1 MTVLKSEQELFE
13 QSSMYLED
21 EELQKRKTGM
31 WSWYVNFSVDGQQ
44 ANEQFLERV
53 ETQMEKQKEKKVQL
67 ESEGEE
73 VNDYTYWRKNGFTFE
88 RYLRLGRFA
97 NTIATEGLKEQTIN
111 DHTILTYLNAH
122 GYLVTAVDEEV
133 TSKTKLQI
141 ENLKTRKGK
150 VEITGLL
157 NTAYFNEEGCRA
169 VLKSRNTT
177 EEIFVTTQ
185 LVQRDE

>member
-1 MTVLKSEQELFE
+1 MKQQWRIRQLDNRLTIEMQFQEDIQVQSLVLRNTVLDIEKHLSVQQVNDKYVCNLNLEKVMTVLKSEQELFE

-73 VNDYTYWRKNGFTFE
+73 VNDYTYWRKNGDTFE
-88 RYLRLGRFA
+88 
-97 NTIATEGLKEQTIN
+97 
-111 DHTILTYLNAH
+111 
-122 GYLVTAVDEEV
+122 
-133 TSKTKLQI
+133 
-141 ENLKTRKGK
+141 
-150 VEITGLL
+150 
-157 NTAYFNEEGCRA
+157 
-169 VLKSRNTT
+169 
-177 EEIFVTTQ
+177 
-185 LVQRDE
+185 

>member
-1 MTVLKSEQELFE
+1 QVQSLVLRNTVLDIEKHLSVQQVNGKYVCNLNLEKVMTVLKTEQELFE

-44 ANEQFLERV
+44 ANEQFLERI
-53 ETQMEKQKEKKVQL
+53 ETQMEKQQEKKAQL

-73 VNDYTYWRKNGFTFE
+73 VNDYTYWRKKGHTFE

-122 GYLVTAVDEEV
+122 G
-133 TSKTKLQI
+133 
-141 ENLKTRKGK
+141 
-150 VEITGLL
+150 
-157 NTAYFNEEGCRA
+157 
-169 VLKSRNTT
+169 
-177 EEIFVTTQ
+177 
-185 LVQRDE
+185 